1 MNKLSLNSVEW
12 KSFRLSDI
20 FSTLRGKRHIEK
32 DRLQGDLPYV
42 SASSFNNG
50 VTDFISNPLFTN
62 KNKLVVTTFC
72 DAYYMEGEFTAS
84 DEMVLLNHE
93 KLNKYSGLFI
103 AQAIKS
109 NKNKYA
115 FGRKAFS
122 KRLQE
127 QMILLPIDEKGEP
140 NWEFMENY
148 IKQIMNRQKSQI
160 ISYYKSQLSDIAYGG
175 GLQNS
180 DIEWRSFRLGKLFNF
195 KKGINKKILLD
206 ENIYG
211 VPYIGAKYNNNGIVG
226 FSSNNEYA
234 FNGNSMIFIMTGE
247 GSVGKALYKFE
258 NYIPSMNVYV
268 GYNQYLNR
276 YIGQYLTTMI
286 NKQSSKYNYGYVRNL
301 SRLKNEKI
309 LLPIDEKGEPNWK
322 YMENYVKQKLHL
334 QAKQIINYYEN

>member
-1 MNKLSLNSVEW
+1 MIAWSGKALDCLI
-12 KSFRLSDI
+12 F

-50 VTDFISNPLFTN
+50 VTDFISNPLFTR

-72 DAYYMEGEFTAS
+72 DAYYMESEFTAS
-84 DEMVLLNHE
+84 DEMVLLSHK

-103 AQAIKS
+103 VQTIKS

-160 ISYYKSQLSDIAYGG
+160 INYYKSQLSDIDYGG
-175 GLQNS
+175 G
-180 DIEWRSFRLGKLFNF
+180 
-195 KKGINKKILLD
+195 
-206 ENIYG
+206 
-211 VPYIGAKYNNNGIVG
+211 G
-226 FSSNNEYA
+226 F
-234 FNGNSMIFIMTGE
+234 T
-247 GSVGKALYKFE
+247 K
-258 NYIPSMNVYV
+258 
-268 GYNQYLNR
+268 
-276 YIGQYLTTMI
+276 
-286 NKQSSKYNYGYVRNL
+286 
-301 SRLKNEKI
+301 
-309 LLPIDEKGEPNWK
+309 
-322 YMENYVKQKLHL
+322 
-334 QAKQIINYYEN
+334 

>member
-32 DRLQGDLPYV
+32 DRLKGNLPYV
-42 SASSFNNG
+42 SASSLNNG
-50 VTDFISNPLFTN
+50 VTDFISNPLFIN

-72 DAYYMEGEFTAS
+72 DAYYMESKFTAS
-84 DEMVLLNHE
+84 DEMVLLSHE

-140 NWEFMENY
+140 NWVFMENY
-148 IKQIMNRQKSQI
+148 IKQMMNRQKSQI

-175 GLQNS
+175 G
-180 DIEWRSFRLGKLFNF
+180 IY
-195 KKGINKKILLD
+195 KIA
-206 ENIYG
+206 I
-211 VPYIGAKYNNNGIVG
+211 
-226 FSSNNEYA
+226 
-234 FNGNSMIFIMTGE
+234 
-247 GSVGKALYKFE
+247 
-258 NYIPSMNVYV
+258 
-268 GYNQYLNR
+268 
-276 YIGQYLTTMI
+276 
-286 NKQSSKYNYGYVRNL
+286 
-301 SRLKNEKI
+301 
-309 LLPIDEKGEPNWK
+309 
-322 YMENYVKQKLHL
+322 
-334 QAKQIINYYEN
+334 